1 MAQEV
6 VIRDKNGNVVFRG
19 TKQEAEEFRRNPD
32 SSEKSDAA
40 PVDIAR
46 NELRELE
53 RRMGSASPSTQNA
66 MREKM
71 AALKEKIKR
80 LGSSSGLSGSEKK
93 DADLEALAERMDG
106 LRMRGD
112 ALTSRMD
119 AAVAEVVKRDADETL
134 EQKKARLRASREAME
149 NTASYKNR
157 NKPMSNKEFA
167 EAMNKMGLGAE
178 AKILNNPKRVL

>member
-119 AAVAEVVKRDADETL
+119 AAAVEVNRRSDGEKAE
-134 EQKKARLRASREAME
+134 EQ
-149 NTASYKNR
+149 TV
-157 NKPMSNKEFA
+157 
-167 EAMNKMGLGAE
+167 
-178 AKILNNPKRVL
+178 RVQGRS